1 MSKKRVLALVAV
13 VGVAVAAAA
22 TAILPMTA
30 SEAAV
35 ACAPAYV
42 NSTVYTGGMQVS
54 YNSHNWTA
62 KWWTQYETP
71 STGGSGVWTDNGT
84 CDGGS
89 TGGGTGGACNYP
101 DWVAGQNYATGAIV
115 RYPNGLYYQATH
127 DNPGYDPTIS

>member
-54 YNSHNWTA
+54 DNSHNWTA

-71 STGGSGVWTDNGT
+71 STGGSGVWADNGA
-84 CDGGS
+84 CGG
-89 TGGGTGGACNYP
+89 TGGGGGTGTCGYP
-101 DWVAGQNYATGAIV
+101 DGVAGQSYATGAMV
-115 RYPNGLYYQATH
+115 RYPSNGQ
-127 DNPGYDPTIS
+127 D